1 MQNGN
6 KDGQSRSVGMKP
18 RPTEIM
24 MKFPWPK
31 SNQYFAEG
39 VAEDVAIA
47 VLFTLSKENVGRKFA
62 DLPLIVTGNSLN

>member
-31 SNQYFAEG
+31 SNQYFAED

-47 VLFTLSKENVGRKFA
+47 VLLNKENVGRKFA